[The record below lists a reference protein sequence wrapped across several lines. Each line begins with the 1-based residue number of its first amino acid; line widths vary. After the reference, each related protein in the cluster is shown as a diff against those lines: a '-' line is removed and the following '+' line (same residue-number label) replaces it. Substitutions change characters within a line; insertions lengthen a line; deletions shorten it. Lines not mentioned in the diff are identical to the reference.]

1 VGVHTVDKTGVFF
14 MNTYFATFITGT
26 SQLVESQLTKLGN
39 ISVAKI
45 YDGLIVFRSSRS
57 WKELQNIRYLNN
69 LFLLLAIKENRR
81 SGKGA
86 LDELMNTIARQG
98 VRTSAAFQEI
108 VRGKRS
114 FRVFASVENETVS
127 MSRRLLQGVERRI
140 QKGSGLRL
148 NIQKPN
154 LEFWFISRREGVVL
168 FGLRFTRV
176 RAETK
181 QRRKG
186 ELRAELAHVLCLLSE
201 PKSFDVVCDPFVGYG
216 AIAIERARSFPYQ
229 RIYASDIDE
238 MLVRELRRKT
248 GGIKNM
254 KVAQANALR
263 LDLPDAS
270 IDKIITD
277 PPWGEYQGMPSLER
291 FYEEMLSEFRR
302 VLKADGIV
310 VILIGP
316 KETFEYVLQNKFGQI
331 FAMNS
336 KYDILVSGKK
346 AAIYKITRKKR

>member
-1 VGVHTVDKTGVFF
+1 

-26 SQLVESQLTKLGN
+26 SQLIEEQFTKLGHVS
-39 ISVAKI
+39 IVKI
-45 YDGLIVFRSSRS
+45 YDGLIIFRSSRS

-69 LFLLLAIKENRR
+69 LFFLLAINENRR
-81 SGKGA
+81 NGKSA
-86 LDELMNTIARQG
+86 LEELMNTIAKQG
-98 VRTSAAFQEI
+98 VRTSTVLRDI

-127 MSRRLLQGVERRI
+127 MNRQLLQRVERHI
-140 QKGSGLRL
+140 QKESGLRL
-148 NIQKPN
+148 NVQKPD
-154 LEFWFISRREGVVL
+154 LEFWFISRREGAVL

-186 ELRAELAHVLCLLSE
+186 ELRVELAHVLCLLSE

-229 RIYASDIDE
+229 KIYASDIDE
-238 MLVRELRRKT
+238 TLVRELRRKT
-248 GGIKNM
+248 GGMKNM
-254 KVAQANALR
+254 QVAQANELR
-263 LDLPDAS
+263 LNLPDAS

-277 PPWGEYQGMPSLER
+277 PPWGEYREIPSLER
-291 FYEEMLSEFRR
+291 FYEGMFREFNR
-302 VLKADGIV
+302 VLKASGII

-316 KETFEYVLQNKFGQI
+316 KETFENVLQNKFGQT
-331 FAMNS
+331 FVMNS

-346 AAIYKITRKKR
+346 AAVYKITRAKG